1 MIKNLT
7 TRRVYR
13 EWGEIRQA
21 GRSILLLVT
30 SFELIYRESPE
41 NSGLCSASERN
52 TKVKPLCVSAKL
64 RKIMSVLLSSVKCP
78 CEE

>member
-1 MIKNLT
+1 LIKNLT

-30 SFELIYRESPE
+30 SFELIYRES
-41 NSGLCSASERN
+41 
-52 TKVKPLCVSAKL
+52 TKAPLCCC
-64 RKIMSVLLSSVKCP
+64 SVLLVNATTKA
-78 CEE
+78 EK